1 MIATMPSTIDN
12 DDEIVAHLSR
22 KPSAIEVSERL
33 SCIRKRPVAAI
44 RTVTDTISAK
54 ANVLL

>member
-1 MIATMPSTIDN
+1 MPSTIDN

-22 KPSAIEVSERL
+22 KPFAIEASERL
-33 SCIRKRPVAAI
+33 SCIRKRPVPAI
-44 RTVTDTISAK
+44 RTVTDTISAR

>member
-1 MIATMPSTIDN
+1 MPSTIDN

-22 KPSAIEVSERL
+22 KPFAIEASERL
-33 SCIRKRPVAAI
+33 SCIRKRPVPTT
-44 RTVTDTISAK
+44 RTVTDTISAR